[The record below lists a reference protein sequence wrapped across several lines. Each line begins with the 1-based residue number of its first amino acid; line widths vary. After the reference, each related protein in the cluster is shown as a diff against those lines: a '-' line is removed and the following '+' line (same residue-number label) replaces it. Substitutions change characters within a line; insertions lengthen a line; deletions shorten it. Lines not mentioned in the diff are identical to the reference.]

1 MRVNSKASFQLM
13 EGRMDRLDDL
23 ALYLSIVDA
32 GSLAGAARRTRRS
45 PPSVTRRL
53 NELERRLGVRL
64 LERNTRR
71 LALTDAGRRLAAHA
85 RLLLADFE
93 NAMRDTAGEAAAPRG
108 LLRISAPLLFGRR
121 HMAPIALAYLA
132 AYPEVSVAL
141 SLADRPVDLI
151 EEGIDVAL
159 RIAHL
164 DDSSLVARRVGTV
177 RRVFVASPGYLA
189 RKGTPRRPQDLVHH
203 DIVLFVN
210 RANSADWRFLDRDK
224 RDLTVRVAARFQ
236 IDRAEAAIAAARDGH
251 GVLSVLSYQVAAEL
265 AQGSLVRLLR
275 RFERPSIPV
284 QLVVPTAR
292 LMPPRV
298 RTFLDFALPRL
309 SALDILE
316 RAA

>member
-1 MRVNSKASFQLM
+1 
-13 EGRMDRLDDL
+13 MDRLDDL

-71 LALTDAGRRLAAHA
+71 LALTDAGRRLAEHA
-85 RLLLADFE
+85 RNLLADFD
-93 NAMRDTAGEAAAPRG
+93 NAMRDTTGEAAAPRG
-108 LLRISAPLLFGRR
+108 LLRLSAPLLFGRR
-121 HMAPIALAYLA
+121 HVTPIVLAYLA
-132 AYPEVSVAL
+132 AYPAVTASL
-141 SLADRPVDLI
+141 SLDDRPVDLI

-159 RIAHL
+159 RIAQL

-177 RRVFVASPGYLA
+177 RRLFVASPGYLA
-189 RKGTPRRPQDLVHH
+189 RKGTPRRPQDLVGH

-210 RANSADWRFLDRDK
+210 HANTADWHFVDRNGQ
-224 RDLTVRVAARFQ
+224 DLTVRVVARFQ
-236 IDRAEAAIAAARDGH
+236 INRAEAAIAAARDGH
-251 GVLSVLSYQVAAEL
+251 GILSVLSYQVAAEL
-265 AQGSLVRLLR
+265 ADGSLVRVLR
-275 RFERPSIPV
+275 RFERPAIPV

-309 SALDILE
+309 SALEVLE
-316 RAA
+316 RP

>member
-1 MRVNSKASFQLM
+1 M
-13 EGRMDRLDDL
+13 ELRMDRLDDL

-32 GSLAGAARRTRRS
+32 GSLAAAARRTRRS

-71 LALTDAGRRLAAHA
+71 LALTDAGRRLADHA
-85 RLLLADFE
+85 RNLLADFD

-108 LLRISAPLLFGRR
+108 LLRVSAPLMFGRR
-121 HMAPIALAYLA
+121 HVAPIVLAYLA
-132 AYPEVSVAL
+132 AYPAVTASL
-141 SLADRPVDLI
+141 SLDDRPVDLI

-189 RKGTPRRPQDLVHH
+189 RKGTPRRPQDLARH

-210 RANSADWRFLDRDK
+210 HANTADWRFVDRSQ
-224 RDLTVRVAARFQ
+224 RDVTVRVAARFQ
-236 IDRAEAAIAAARDGH
+236 INRAEAAIVAARDGH
-251 GVLSVLSYQVAAEL
+251 GILSVLSYQVAAEL
-265 AQGSLVRLLR
+265 AAGSLVRVLR

-309 SALDILE
+309 SALKVLE
-316 RAA
+316 RP

>member
-1 MRVNSKASFQLM
+1 
-13 EGRMDRLDDL
+13 MDRLDDL

-71 LALTDAGRRLAAHA
+71 LALTDAGRRLAEHA
-85 RLLLADFE
+85 RNLLADFD

-108 LLRISAPLLFGRR
+108 LLRLSAPLLFGRR
-121 HMAPIALAYLA
+121 HMTPIVLDYLA
-132 AYPEVSVAL
+132 AFPAVAASL
-141 SLADRPVDLI
+141 SLDDRPVDLI
-151 EEGIDVAL
+151 EEGIDVAV
-159 RIAHL
+159 RIAQL

-177 RRVFVASPGYLA
+177 RRLFVASPGYLA
-189 RKGTPRRPQDLVHH
+189 RKGTPRRPQDLAGH

-210 RANSADWRFLDRDK
+210 HANTADWHFVDRS
-224 RDLTVRVAARFQ
+224 RQEVTVRVVARFQ
-236 IDRAEAAIAAARDGH
+236 INRAEAAIAAARDGH
-251 GVLSVLSYQVAAEL
+251 GILSVLSYQVAAEL
-265 AQGSLVRLLR
+265 ADGSLVRVLR
-275 RFERPSIPV
+275 RFERPPIPV

-309 SALDILE
+309 SALEVLE
-316 RAA
+316 RP

>member
-1 MRVNSKASFQLM
+1 M
-13 EGRMDRLDDL
+13 EVRMDRLDDL

-53 NELERRLGVRL
+53 NDLERRLGVRL

-85 RLLLADFE
+85 RALLADYE
-93 NAMRDTAGEAAAPRG
+93 DAMRDTAGEAASPRG

-121 HMAPIALAYLA
+121 HVSPVALAYLA
-132 AYPEVSVAL
+132 AYPDVSVAL
-141 SLADRPVDLI
+141 SLDDRPVDLI

-159 RIAHL
+159 RIACL
-164 DDSSLVARRVGTV
+164 DDSSLVARRVGWV
-177 RRVFVASPGYLA
+177 RRVFVASPQYLA
-189 RKGTPRRPQDLVHH
+189 RKGMPRRPQDLVGH

-210 RANSADWRFLDRDK
+210 QANSADWRFVDRNK
-224 RDLTVRVAARFQ
+224 QELTVRVTARFQ
-236 IDRAEAAIAAARDGH
+236 INRAEAAIVAARDGH
-251 GVLSVLSYQVAAEL
+251 GILSVLSYQVAAEL
-265 AQGSLVRLLR
+265 AEGSLVRILR

-284 QLVVPTAR
+284 QLVVPTSR

-309 SALDILE
+309 SALDVLE
-316 RAA
+316 RA

>member
-1 MRVNSKASFQLM
+1 M
-13 EGRMDRLDDL
+13 EVLMDRLDDL

-71 LALTDAGRRLAAHA
+71 LALTDAGRRLAEHA
-85 RLLLADFE
+85 RNLLADFD
-93 NAMRDTAGEAAAPRG
+93 NAMRDTTGEAAAPRG
-108 LLRISAPLLFGRR
+108 LLRVSAPLLFGRR
-121 HMAPIALAYLA
+121 HVTPIVLAYLA
-132 AYPEVSVAL
+132 AYPAVTASL
-141 SLADRPVDLI
+141 SLDDRPVDLI

-189 RKGTPRRPQDLVHH
+189 RKGTPRRPQDLAGH

-210 RANSADWRFLDRDK
+210 HANTADWRFIDRSQQDV
-224 RDLTVRVAARFQ
+224 TVRVAARFQ
-236 IDRAEAAIAAARDGH
+236 INRAEAAIVAARDGH
-251 GVLSVLSYQVAAEL
+251 GILSALSYQVAAEL
-265 AQGSLVRLLR
+265 ADGSLVRVLR

-309 SALDILE
+309 AALEVLE
-316 RAA
+316 RP

>member
-1 MRVNSKASFQLM
+1 
-13 EGRMDRLDDL
+13 MDRLDDL

-71 LALTDAGRRLAAHA
+71 LALTDAGRRLAEHA
-85 RLLLADFE
+85 RNLLADFD
-93 NAMRDTAGEAAAPRG
+93 NAMRDTTGEAAAPRG

-121 HMAPIALAYLA
+121 HVTPIVLAYLA
-132 AYPEVSVAL
+132 VHPAVAASL
-141 SLADRPVDLI
+141 SLDDRPVDLI

-189 RKGTPRRPQDLVHH
+189 RKGTPRRPQDLAGH
-203 DIVLFVN
+203 DIVLFTN
-210 RANSADWRFLDRDK
+210 HANTADWRFVDRSQQDV
-224 RDLTVRVAARFQ
+224 TVRVAARFQ
-236 IDRAEAAIAAARDGH
+236 INRAEAAIVAARDGH
-251 GVLSVLSYQVAAEL
+251 GILSALSYQVAAEL
-265 AQGSLVRLLR
+265 ADGSLVRVLR

-309 SALDILE
+309 SALEVLE
-316 RAA
+316 RP

>member
-1 MRVNSKASFQLM
+1 M
-13 EGRMDRLDDL
+13 EVQMDRLDDL

-71 LALTDAGRRLAAHA
+71 LALTDAGRRLTEHA
-85 RLLLADFE
+85 RNLLADFD
-93 NAMRDTAGEAAAPRG
+93 NAMRDITGEAAAPRG
-108 LLRISAPLLFGRR
+108 LLRLSAPLLFGRR
-121 HMAPIALAYLA
+121 HVTPIVLAYLA
-132 AYPEVSVAL
+132 AYPTVTASL
-141 SLADRPVDLI
+141 SLDDRPVDLI
-151 EEGIDVAL
+151 EEGVDVAL
-159 RIAHL
+159 RIAQL

-177 RRVFVASPGYLA
+177 RRLFVASPGYLA
-189 RKGTPRRPQDLVHH
+189 RKGTPRRPQDLAGH

-210 RANSADWRFLDRDK
+210 HANTADWRFVDRSRQDV
-224 RDLTVRVAARFQ
+224 TVRVVARFQ
-236 IDRAEAAIAAARDGH
+236 INRAEAAIAAARDGH
-251 GVLSVLSYQVAAEL
+251 GILSVLSYQVAAEL
-265 AQGSLVRLLR
+265 ADGSLVRVLR
-275 RFERPSIPV
+275 PFERPPIPV

-309 SALDILE
+309 SALEVLE
-316 RAA
+316 RP

>member
-1 MRVNSKASFQLM
+1 M
-13 EGRMDRLDDL
+13 EVLMDRLDDL

-53 NELERRLGVRL
+53 NELERQLGVRL

-71 LALTDAGRRLAAHA
+71 LALTDAGRRLAEHA
-85 RLLLADFE
+85 RNLLADFD
-93 NAMRDTAGEAAAPRG
+93 NAMRDTTGEAAAPRG
-108 LLRISAPLLFGRR
+108 LLRVSAPLLFGRR
-121 HMAPIALAYLA
+121 HVTPIVLAYLA
-132 AYPEVSVAL
+132 AYPAVTASL
-141 SLADRPVDLI
+141 SLDDRPVDLI

-189 RKGTPRRPQDLVHH
+189 RKGTPRRPQDLAGH

-210 RANSADWRFLDRDK
+210 HANTADWRFIDRSQQDV
-224 RDLTVRVAARFQ
+224 TVRVAARFQ
-236 IDRAEAAIAAARDGH
+236 INRAEAAIVAARDGH
-251 GVLSVLSYQVAAEL
+251 GILSALSYQVAAEL
-265 AQGSLVRLLR
+265 ADGSLVRVLR

-309 SALDILE
+309 AALEVLE
-316 RAA
+316 RP

>member
-1 MRVNSKASFQLM
+1 
-13 EGRMDRLDDL
+13 MDRLDDL

-32 GSLAGAARRTRRS
+32 GSLAGAARRARRS

-53 NELERRLGVRL
+53 NELERQLGVRL

-71 LALTDAGRRLAAHA
+71 LAPTDAGRRLAEHA
-85 RLLLADFE
+85 RNLLADFE
-93 NAMRDTAGEAAAPRG
+93 NAMRDTAGETATPRG
-108 LLRISAPLLFGRR
+108 LLRVSAPLLFGRR
-121 HMAPIALAYLA
+121 HMTPIVLAYLA
-132 AYPEVSVAL
+132 AYPDVSAAL
-141 SLADRPVDLI
+141 SLDDRPVDLI

-164 DDSSLVARRVGTV
+164 DDSSLVARRFGTV
-177 RRVFVASPGYLA
+177 RRVFVGSPGYLA
-189 RKGTPRRPQDLVHH
+189 RKGTPRRPQDLGGH

-210 RANSADWRFLDRDK
+210 QANNADWRFVDRDG

-236 IDRAEAAIAAARDGH
+236 INRAEAAIAAARDGH
-251 GVLSVLSYQVAAEL
+251 GILSVLSYQVAAEL
-265 AQGSLVRLLR
+265 ADGSLVRVLR

-284 QLVVPTAR
+284 QLVMPTAR

-309 SALDILE
+309 AALEVLE
-316 RAA
+316 RR